1 MQSDI
6 TKEKLRIVV
15 SMLEN
20 KNTDKKKLK
29 LEEAK
34 LNLLLND
41 PLPNFLTEL
50 SLINRGNIK
59 QALIS
64 IIDQNF
70 IIPTL
75 NKFL

>member
-6 TKEKLRIVV
+6 TKAKLRIVV

-41 PLPNFLTEL
+41 PLPNFSTEL
-50 SLINRGNIK
+50 NLINRGNIK
-59 QALIS
+59 QALIF
-64 IIDQNF
+64 IIDKHF

-75 NKFL
+75 NKIL

>member
-6 TKEKLRIVV
+6 TKEKLRVVV

-41 PLPNFLTEL
+41 PLPNFSTEL

-64 IIDQNF
+64 IIDKNF

-75 NKFL
+75 SKFL

>member
-41 PLPNFLTEL
+41 PLPNFSTEL
-50 SLINRGNIK
+50 NLISRGNIK

-64 IIDQNF
+64 IIDKNF

>member
-1 MQSDI
+1 VQSDI
-6 TKEKLRIVV
+6 TKEKLRTVV

-41 PLPNFLTEL
+41 PLPNFSTEL

-64 IIDQNF
+64 IIDKHF

-75 NKFL
+75 NKIL

>member
-6 TKEKLRIVV
+6 TKEKLRTVV

-41 PLPNFLTEL
+41 PLPNFSKEL

-64 IIDQNF
+64 IIDKNF

-75 NKFL
+75 SKFL

>member
-41 PLPNFLTEL
+41 PLPNFSTEL

-64 IIDQNF
+64 IIDKHF

-75 NKFL
+75 NKIL

>member
-1 MQSDI
+1 VQSDI
-6 TKEKLRIVV
+6 TKEKLRVVV

-41 PLPNFLTEL
+41 PLPNFSTEL

-64 IIDQNF
+64 IIDKNF

-75 NKFL
+75 SKFL

>member
-41 PLPNFLTEL
+41 PLPNFSTEL
-50 SLINRGNIK
+50 NLISRGNIK

-64 IIDQNF
+64 IIDKNF

-75 NKFL
+75 RKFL

>member
-1 MQSDI
+1 MQSNI

-41 PLPNFLTEL
+41 PLPNFSTEL

-64 IIDQNF
+64 IIDKNF

-75 NKFL
+75 RKFL

>member
-41 PLPNFLTEL
+41 PLPNFSTEL

-64 IIDQNF
+64 IIDKNF

>member
-1 MQSDI
+1 VQSDI
-6 TKEKLRIVV
+6 TKERLRIVV

-41 PLPNFLTEL
+41 PLPNFSTEL

-64 IIDQNF
+64 IIDKNF

-75 NKFL
+75 RKFL

>member
-15 SMLEN
+15 SMIEN

-41 PLPNFLTEL
+41 PLPNFSTEL
-50 SLINRGNIK
+50 NLISRGNIK

-64 IIDQNF
+64 IIDKNF
-70 IIPTL
+70 IIPIL
-75 NKFL
+75 SKFL

>member
-6 TKEKLRIVV
+6 TKERLRIVV

-41 PLPNFLTEL
+41 PLPNFSTEL

-64 IIDQNF
+64 IIDKNF

-75 NKFL
+75 SKFL

>member
-6 TKEKLRIVV
+6 TKEKLRTVV

-29 LEEAK
+29 LKEAK

-41 PLPNFLTEL
+41 PLPNFSTEL

-64 IIDQNF
+64 IIDKNF

-75 NKFL
+75 SKFL

>member
-1 MQSDI
+1 VQSDI

-41 PLPNFLTEL
+41 PLPNFSTEL

-64 IIDQNF
+64 IIDKNF

-75 NKFL
+75 SKFL

>member
-6 TKEKLRIVV
+6 TKEKLRVVV

-41 PLPNFLTEL
+41 PLLNFSTEL

-64 IIDQNF
+64 IIDKNF

-75 NKFL
+75 SKFL

>member
-29 LEEAK
+29 LKEAK
-34 LNLLLND
+34 LNLLLTD
-41 PLPNFLTEL
+41 PLPNFSTEL

-64 IIDQNF
+64 IIDKNF
-70 IIPTL
+70 IIPIL
-75 NKFL
+75 SKFL

>member
-41 PLPNFLTEL
+41 PLPNFSKEL

-64 IIDQNF
+64 IIDKNF

-75 NKFL
+75 SKFL

>member
-41 PLPNFLTEL
+41 PLPNFSTEL

-64 IIDQNF
+64 IIDKNF
-70 IIPTL
+70 IIPIL
-75 NKFL
+75 SKFL

>member
-41 PLPNFLTEL
+41 PLPNFSTEL

-64 IIDQNF
+64 IIHKNF

-75 NKFL
+75 RKFL

>member
-41 PLPNFLTEL
+41 PLPNFSTEL

-64 IIDQNF
+64 IIDKNF

-75 NKFL
+75 RKFL

>member
-6 TKEKLRIVV
+6 TKEKLRTVV

-41 PLPNFLTEL
+41 PLPNFSTEL

-59 QALIS
+59 RALIS
-64 IIDQNF
+64 IIDKNF

>member
-1 MQSDI
+1 VQSDI

-41 PLPNFLTEL
+41 PLPNFSTEL

-64 IIDQNF
+64 IIDKNF

-75 NKFL
+75 RKFL

>member
-15 SMLEN
+15 SMLES

-41 PLPNFLTEL
+41 PLPNFSTEL

-64 IIDQNF
+64 IIDKNF
-70 IIPTL
+70 IIPIL
-75 NKFL
+75 SKFL